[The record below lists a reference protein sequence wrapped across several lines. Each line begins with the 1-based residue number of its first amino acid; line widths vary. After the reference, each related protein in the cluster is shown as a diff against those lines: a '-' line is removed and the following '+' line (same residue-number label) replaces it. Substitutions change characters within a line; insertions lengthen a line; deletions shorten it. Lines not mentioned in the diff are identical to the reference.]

1 MLKSYFWISK
11 ATYSLS
17 EGKRNSI
24 MIQLSAFA
32 DEISPNLDEQI
43 AVLRHENIHFIDLR
57 SVWGINMLDFSDE
70 QVNEIKQKLQEH
82 GIGVAA
88 LGSPIGKVPIDSSF
102 DTHLQRFE
110 RAIQLAH
117 AFGTPY
123 IRLFSFYPPQ
133 HPANDA
139 ADPATWRDE
148 VIRHMQE
155 FTARAR
161 AANVILLHENEKDI
175 YGDIISRCLDLYQ
188 TINDLRLRNVL
199 DPANFLQCAQVPYPD
214 AYNALRSWTQYIHVK
229 DVRADGTLVPAGEG
243 AAHWPDLLQQL
254 RADGYSGFLAL
265 EPHLSAAG
273 QFQGFSGPE
282 LFRKASQALQKLLHD
297 MDWALSV

>member
-1 MLKSYFWISK
+1 M
-11 ATYSLS
+11 

-43 AVLRHENIHFIDLR
+43 AVLRDENIHFIDLR
-57 SVWGINMLDFSDE
+57 SVWGVNVLDFSDE
-70 QVNEIKQKLQEH
+70 QVNEIKHKLQEH

-117 AFGTPY
+117 IFGTPY

-133 HPANDA
+133 HPVNAA
-139 ADPATWRDE
+139 ADPATWRAE
-148 VIRHMQE
+148 VIRRMQE

-175 YGDIISRCLDLYQ
+175 YGDIISRCVDLYQ
-188 TINDLRLRNVL
+188 TINDPHLRNVL
-199 DPANFLQCAQVPYPD
+199 DPANFLQCAQVAYPD
-214 AYNALRSWTQYIHVK
+214 AYNALHPWTQYIHVK
-229 DVRADGTLVPAGEG
+229 DVKTDGTLAPAGEG
-243 AAHWPDLLQQL
+243 DAHWPALLQQL

-265 EPHLSAAG
+265 EPHLSFAG
-273 QFQGFSGPE
+273 QFQGVSGPD
-282 LFRKASQALQKLLHD
+282 LFRKASQALQKLLRD
-297 MDWALSV
+297 MDWALSI